1 MYYGGHED
9 LGTFVVQSS
18 TNQQQQ
24 QQYGRNNGGGGGRGG
39 RRGGGGGGGPAEFSA
54 ARNVQVMPNP
64 TAYIAGGQMNW
75 GTPMT
80 FTTQQQQQLPHH
92 QQQQQQQQHHFSP
105 SRGNGGGGGG
115 GGGHNNGGG
124 GFDGMGSPAPSNG
137 GDDVYEVHDN
147 HLKAPVSVR
156 REDVEETIGSQ
167 RLFSAPAQQL
177 NSATAT
183 GPQRNAPRICEPYQ
197 QGQCMSGDECPDVHV
212 DVNVL
217 QGIRSQM
224 VTWLNAKEGEF
235 NNTALEAPDTSFRVF
250 AADLKEVVDVP
261 IAALSFTRGLYVDP
275 SARAKRSRYGQQS
288 AFALMAAQ
296 VPTACGLHSVD
307 PAQCKWGRWCN
318 QAHIDPNWMRNKR
331 GEFENWSKSLE
342 QRFEEM
348 PEEHTFVVHDPQLK
362 ASLQVPK
369 MAIAGFSRGLFQGNP
384 KKAPSVCM
392 LYQRGRC
399 TAGSCCN
406 QIHVFPEY
414 LVLLRQYT
422 AEPTQELFFTM
433 QQVAMQQKQIFL
445 MQQRQSAIQNAA
457 AASGSLNPGAR
468 PFVPPGGGGGGMGG
482 GGMMGMPQ
490 AMNMAAPGG
499 MFFAPMMGMM
509 GLVPMMMAP
518 QQDPSSATGISPYG
532 SHSVTPQ
539 HQVFD
544 QQQQQQQHRQSPTTT
559 VSPSSVQQQQYPQ
572 QHHQQQQ
579 QQPHQSSAGNDS
591 FYRKPHHH
599 ELGSQEPLVQFTPT
613 HDDVVEEH
621 HRASA
626 SLSSSPNLGPK
637 SPSASVTSTI
647 RQVLSHSPYKRSNLA
662 DLRPDNDEVFD
673 RHRTSVVGSGVGGGG
688 APQPSAHNS
697 NSGNNAQQVNLQ
709 NSFTSNSASSPMK
722 RNNPYQAAQKPI
734 GVPPS
739 PLHAAMPP
747 PPAQTVSNNSMPH
760 TPPMQFSSW
769 APPSRMPPSMAIPPS
784 PFRGP
789 GSSMSNLPTSPHQG
803 PHTNFTPDMSHVQF
817 SASPLMQPADSLT
830 HLPALRN
837 LTLDNFDDFHLQQ
850 SMHGGSLTH
859 HPGSSALGMSGS
871 GIPPAYQG
879 NGSFSSG
886 PHLAGHAANVR
897 QSQPYHHHSN
907 Q

>member
-1 MYYGGHED
+1 MYYGHED

-24 QQYGRNNGGGGGRGG
+24 GRTNHGGGGGGRGG
-39 RRGGGGGGGPAEFSA
+39 RRGGAPAEFSA
-54 ARNVQVMPNP
+54 ARNVQAMPNP
-64 TAYIAGGQMNW
+64 TAYMAGGQMNW
-75 GTPMT
+75 GAPMT
-80 FTTQQQQQLPHH
+80 FTTQQQLP
-92 QQQQQQQQHHFSP
+92 QQQQHFSP
-105 SRGNGGGGGG
+105 SRGNNSGA
-115 GGGHNNGGG
+115 
-124 GFDGMGSPAPSNG
+124 FDGMGSPAPSNG
-137 GDDVYEVHDN
+137 GEDVYEVHDN

-156 REDVEETIGSQ
+156 RQDVEETIGSQ

-197 QGQCMSGDECPDVHV
+197 QGQCMSNEECPDVHV
-212 DVNVL
+212 DLEVL

-235 NNTALEAPDTSFRVF
+235 NNTALEATETSFRVF

-318 QAHIDPNWMRNKR
+318 QAHIDPNWMRQKR

-422 AEPTQELFFTM
+422 AEPTQELFYTM
-433 QQVAMQQKQIFL
+433 QQVALQQKQLFL
-445 MQQRQSAIQNAA
+445 MQQRQSAMQS
-457 AASGSLNPGAR
+457 ASAGSLNPGAR
-468 PFVPPGGGGGGMGG
+468 PFVPPTAGSGMG
-482 GGMMGMPQ
+482 GGMMGGMPH
-490 AMNMAAPGG
+490 AMNMGAPGG
-499 MFFAPMMGMM
+499 MFFNPMMGMM
-509 GLVPMMMAP
+509 GLVPMMVAP
-518 QQDPSSATGISPYG
+518 QDPMGISPYG

-539 HQVFD
+539 HQVFE
-544 QQQQQQQHRQSPTTT
+544 QQQHRQSPTTT
-559 VSPSSVQQQQYPQ
+559 TSASGPQHQQL
-572 QHHQQQQ
+572 HHQQ
-579 QQPHQSSAGNDS
+579 SSNDA
-591 FYRKPHHH
+591 FYRKQQH
-599 ELGSQEPLVQFTPT
+599 ELSSQEPLVQFTPT
-613 HDDVVEEH
+613 HDDVVEESNK
-621 HRASA
+621 AA
-626 SLSSSPNLGPK
+626 VSLSSSPNLGPK

-647 RQVLSHSPYKRSNLA
+647 RQVLSHSPYKRSSNLA
-662 DLRPDNDEVFD
+662 DLRGDNDEVFD
-673 RHRTSVVGSGVGGGG
+673 RHRTSSGGG
-688 APQPSAHNS
+688 APQPPNPNS
-697 NSGNNAQQVNLQ
+697 NSGNSGQQTNLQ

-747 PPAQTVSNNSMPH
+747 PTAPPVSNNSMPH

-769 APPSRMPPSMAIPPS
+769 APPSRMPPAMAIPPS
-784 PFRGP
+784 PFRGA
-789 GSSMSNLPTSPHQG
+789 GASMSNLPTSPHQG
-803 PHTNFTPDMSHVQF
+803 PHTNFTPDLSHVQF

-830 HLPALRN
+830 HMPALRN
-837 LTLDNFDDFHLQQ
+837 LTLDSFEDFHLHQ
-850 SMHGGSLTH
+850 SMHHGGSSLTH
-859 HPGSSALGMSGS
+859 HPQGSGALGMSGS

-886 PHLAGHAANVR
+886 PHLAGHAATVR
-897 QSQPYHHHSN
+897 QSQPYHQHNNN